1 MTKTERGHKKLLFQ
15 ACASLSPDQI
25 VGIDV
30 EKKINKTSQAKI
42 RRCFMQPGKKEMSK
56 KYIDILISSI

>member
-1 MTKTERGHKKLLFQ
+1 MTKTERGHQRLLFQ

-30 EKKINKTSQAKI
+30 EKKLIKQAK
-42 RRCFMQPGKKEMSK
+42 RK
-56 KYIDILISSI
+56 